1 MEDIRVHAQDA
12 LDIARVTG
20 PERFLVERAMQHA
33 VVRCFTV
40 IGEAANRVSD
50 ATRRALP
57 AIPWTETIAL
67 RNVVVHE
74 YRRIDYARIWT
85 IVEADLP
92 PLLRAIE
99 AWIVASGPR

>member
-1 MEDIRVHAQDA
+1 MEDIRLHAQDA
-12 LDIARVTG
+12 LDIARRTG
-20 PERFLVERAMQHA
+20 RERFLADRAMQHA

-40 IGEAANRVSD
+40 IGEAASRVSD

-57 AIPWTETIAL
+57 QIPWAETIAL

-85 IVEADLP
+85 IVDADLP
-92 PLLRAIE
+92 LLLHATE
-99 AWIVASGPR
+99 AWIAAAGSS